1 MKKIFYSLMVLT
13 MTALMVTSCE
23 DVPEPY
29 PLPTE
34 SGTPKEEEPAADPTG
49 KGTVDDPYNVSGA
62 FALLATLGADINS
75 ADVYVKGIISQ
86 IDEISPYDEEKK
98 TGYGNATY
106 YISDTGTTAHQLQ
119 VYRGKGLGGVSFTSA
134 DDIKVGDEVIVLGKL
149 VNFKGNTPEFTQGS
163 SIYSLN
169 GKTSGGSTP
178 STGGGTPSGDGTE
191 ASPYN
196 AAAANKYVS
205 GLAADTE
212 SDKDI
217 YIKGKIA
224 KIANNGEFNAQYG
237 NASFYISDDGKD
249 ENTFYVFR
257 TLYLGNK
264 KWTEGDKQIK
274 VGDEVVI
281 CGRVVL
287 YKGNTPETVQNKS
300 YIFKLEGGSGS
311 DTPGGSDPAPKAGT
325 GDGSLSNPFN
335 SVAANSVASQLA
347 DGQNTTK
354 SYYIKGKICSIAN
367 NGEFGAQYGNASFYI
382 TDNGSDSDDKFYI
395 FRTLY
400 LGNRKWVD
408 GDAQIKV
415 GDEVVVCAKLTNYRG
430 NTPETV
436 QGDTYLYSL
445 NGKTDGSS
453 EGPGEVSGKGSYSEP
468 YDVASAIA
476 KASATGVYV
485 KGFIVGYV
493 EGQAYE
499 EGAHFDATGDNVS
512 ATNVLL
518 APSASEKDP
527 AKCMPVQLP
536 KGAIRDGLNLKDNAG
551 NLGKEVL
558 LYGDIATYFQVPG
571 IKNTSYAELGGN
583 AIGTK
588 AAAKRRV
595 RR

>member
-13 MTALMVTSCE
+13 MTALTFTSCE

-29 PLPTE
+29 ALPTE
-34 SGTPKEEEPAADPTG
+34 SGTKEEEPAADPTG
-49 KGTVDDPYNVSGA
+49 DGTLDNPFNSVAANEYAQPFVDS
-62 FALLATLGADINS
+62 NS
-75 ADVYVKGIISQ
+75 PKEVYIKGIVVSVSEQ
-86 IDEISPYDEEKK
+86 FSAQ
-98 TGYGNATY
+98 YGNATF
-106 YISDTGTTAHQLQ
+106 YISDN
-119 VYRGKGLGGVSFTSA
+119 GKEAGQFYVFRALYLGNEKWVEGNETL
-134 DDIKVGDEVIVLGKL
+134 KPGDEVIVCGK
-149 VNFKGNTPEFTQGS
+149 VTNYKGNTPETVQGTAY
-163 SIYSLN
+163 IYSLN

-287 YKGNTPETVQNKS
+287 YMGNTPETAANKS

-311 DTPGGSDPAPKAGT
+311 DTPNPGGSDPAPKAGT

-400 LGNRKWVD
+400 LGNRKWAD
-408 GDAQIKV
+408 GDTQIKV
-415 GDEVVVCAKLTNYRG
+415 GDDVVVCAKLTNYRG

-436 QGDTYLYSL
+436 QGETYLYSL

-558 LYGDIATYFQVPG
+558 LYGDIATYFNVPG
-571 IKNTSYAELGGN
+571 IKNTSYAELGGKS
-583 AIGTK
+583 IGTK